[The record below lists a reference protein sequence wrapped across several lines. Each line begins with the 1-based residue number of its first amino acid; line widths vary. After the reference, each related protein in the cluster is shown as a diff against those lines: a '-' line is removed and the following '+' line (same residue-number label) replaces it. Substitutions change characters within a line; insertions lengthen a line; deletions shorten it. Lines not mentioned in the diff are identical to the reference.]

1 MFNLR
6 FHSEVSY
13 TLQASKD
20 TEISLYDS
28 ANSAGR
34 NEGRSDSTK
43 PAINALKYGVV

>member
-6 FHSEVSY
+6 FHSETSY

-34 NEGRSDSTK
+34 DESSLDSTK
-43 PAINALKYGVV
+43 SAINASKCGVV